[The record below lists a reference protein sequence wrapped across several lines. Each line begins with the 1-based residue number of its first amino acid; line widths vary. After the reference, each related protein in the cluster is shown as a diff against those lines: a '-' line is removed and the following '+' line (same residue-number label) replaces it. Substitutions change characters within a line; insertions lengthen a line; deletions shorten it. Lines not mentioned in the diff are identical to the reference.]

1 MLKRVSP
8 ASAHQ
13 SSLQTS
19 LKRRMQLWEVILLPG
34 FVSFSSF
41 TAHLRRCCNE
51 QAKKQNRDSHLT
63 PAALGG
69 HQEHWGPG
77 RTFHSLSSWPE
88 ENGPYLPLFD
98 LTKGETN
105 PEEVL
110 LPSYRTRWDEWLI
123 IHWNLKRMVSVRSE
137 WIKERNTKQ
146 KGHVSFIRKLK
157 MGCFVQLLR
166 IRASVSTHEF
176 WMKRNQAWMLKI
188 PRGCLQRKGPLEPR
202 HPGSCM
208 WLEKP
213 VDSKEPINTF
223 FHHIS
228 SIPRK
233 LPCVF
238 QNSLLLQVWLPN

>member
-1 MLKRVSP
+1 MLEKVSP

-19 LKRRMQLWEVILLPG
+19 LKWRMQLWEVILLPG
-34 FVSFSSF
+34 FVSFGSF
-41 TAHLRRCCNE
+41 TAHLRCCCNE

-88 ENGPYLPLFD
+88 ENGPYLPLVD

-110 LPSYRTRWDEWLI
+110 LLSYRTRWDEWLI

-146 KGHVSFIRKLK
+146 KGHVSFIRKLRDG
-157 MGCFVQLLR
+157 MFCSTVENQSLCFHSWVLDEKKPGLDAKNFQGMLAEKRLSGAR
-166 IRASVSTHEF
+166 SPWFLHVAWEASWF
-176 WMKRNQAWMLKI
+176 
-188 PRGCLQRKGPLEPR
+188 RGAYQ
-202 HPGSCM
+202 
-208 WLEKP
+208 
-213 VDSKEPINTF
+213 
-223 FHHIS
+223 HI
-228 SIPRK
+228 
-233 LPCVF
+233 LP
-238 QNSLLLQVWLPN
+238 SY